1 VPATAVTTTTLP
13 PVLQASATVNAAEI
27 DEAEVKVIA
36 KIADEKLA
44 ADVVEILD
52 GEVTLEEVEN
62 LVADEEALVSLDDD
76 SKQIIAAA
84 LTEAPD
90 EVKEE
95 FEEEINIFSEG
106 FDDYVPTGSAITVEE
121 RRTVVAATAAVSA
134 AAAAASAASS
144 GAGGG
149 GGSGG
154 SSGGRSRSRAKR

>member
-1 VPATAVTTTTLP
+1 MPATVAPTTTLP

-36 KIADEKLA
+36 KISDEKLA

-52 GEVTLEEVEN
+52 GEVTLEEVSN
-62 LVADEEALVSLDDD
+62 LVADEEALVSLDDN

-95 FEEEINIFSEG
+95 FENEINIFSEG
-106 FDDYVPTGSAITVEE
+106 FDDYVPTGSAVDVET
-121 RRTVVAATAAVSA
+121 RRTVVAATAAVAA
-134 AAAAASAASS
+134 AAAAASVSTS
-144 GAGGG
+144 GGG
-149 GGSGG
+149 R
-154 SSGGRSRSRAKR
+154 RSRK